1 MVMQDMKIGLDRVAG
16 DKRYGMPLE
25 HMVALILAAQGT
37 NTAIGV
43 RPVSPYAKYFIEQGY
58 PTKSFVIKN
67 KSANLGIAAGL
78 IPISP
83 KYGRDPPKKYADHDT
98 KIVKAKHADVELQEV
113 PLTLSK
119 KRLGDLIQFFP
130 DNFATT
136 PLMRPDPGNPAAT
149 PIVVGYEISWEKGE
163 EKITVRAMANDSE
176 GYDIEDEDGMP
187 LYVLGKGGKPIT
199 ADYDLLVTCPHY
211 HELDP
216 GKADKM
222 PFNTQGRGPRDSE
235 LNIIKVM
242 EAEAGTSSI
251 GMKREVRAE
260 SFTLS
265 KTRLDELL
273 RGFPDRMVRA
283 EPIEGGYDLS
293 WTEAGET
300 VHVLALANET
310 ETEYILADQERK
322 PLSESS
328 IMTPKED
335 PKMGNVSPRTMTLID
350 TINTKINRGIG
361 LETVHH
367 NAEFY
372 NPFADDLENHIPALF
387 VFPKAMDLSRVPGL
401 SDGGAPGSLSHV
413 DVVLIESVKEMFAI
427 RNYMKEEGYSWSSH
441 AKYVGH
447 LPAFS
452 PEAKVASED
461 AIKYAIERTR
471 AFKEAS
477 HRLEGDATPDSSP
490 DSVSF
495 DEDEENDEDDS
506 HSTFSA

>member
-1 MVMQDMKIGLDRVAG
+1 MR
-16 DKRYGMPLE
+16 
-25 HMVALILAAQGT
+25 LIDT
-37 NTAIGV
+37 V
-43 RPVSPYAKYFIEQGY
+43 Y
-58 PTKSFVIKN
+58 
-67 KSANLGIAAGL
+67 
-78 IPISP
+78 
-83 KYGRDPPKKYADHDT
+83 T
-98 KIVKAKHADVELQEV
+98 KI
-113 PLTLSK
+113 
-119 KRLGDLIQFFP
+119 
-130 DNFATT
+130 
-136 PLMRPDPGNPAAT
+136 M
-149 PIVVGYEISWEKGE
+149 
-163 EKITVRAMANDSE
+163 RAM
-176 GYDIEDEDGMP
+176 P
-187 LYVLGKGGKPIT
+187 
-199 ADYDLLVTCPHY
+199 
-211 HELDP
+211 
-216 GKADKM
+216 
-222 PFNTQGRGPRDSE
+222 
-235 LNIIKVM
+235 
-242 EAEAGTSSI
+242 
-251 GMKREVRAE
+251 
-260 SFTLS
+260 FTLS
-265 KTRLDELL
+265 KTRFEELL
-273 RGFPDRMVRA
+273 QGFPDKMVSA
-283 EPIEGGYDLS
+283 APIDGGYDLS

>member
-1 MVMQDMKIGLDRVAG
+1 MVMQDMKIGLERVAG
-16 DKRYGMPLE
+16 DKRYGMPMK
-25 HMVALILAAQGT
+25 HMEALILAAQGT

-83 KYGRDPPKKYADHDT
+83 KYGRDPPEKYADHDS

-119 KRLGDLIQFFP
+119 KRLSDVIEFFP
-130 DNFATT
+130 DNLATT
-136 PLMRPDPGNPAAT
+136 PLMRPDPGNPEAT
-149 PIVVGYEISWEKGE
+149 PIVVGYEISWEKGK

-176 GYDIEDEDGMP
+176 GYDIKDEDGMP

-211 HELDP
+211 QELDP
-216 GKADKM
+216 GKSDKT
-222 PFNTQGRGPRDSE
+222 PFNTQGRGPRDSK
-235 LNIIKVM
+235 LNIMKVM
-242 EAEAGTSSI
+242 EAEAGGSSI

-283 EPIEGGYDLS
+283 EPIEGGYDIS
-293 WTEAGET
+293 WTEGDET
-300 VHVLALANET
+300 VHVLALANEK
-310 ETEYILADQERK
+310 ETEYKLADQERK
-322 PLSESS
+322 PLAES
-328 IMTPKED
+328 IITTPKED
-335 PKMGNVSPRTMTLID
+335 PKIGTVSPRTMTLID

-387 VFPKAMDLSRVPGL
+387 VFPKSMDLSRIPGL
-401 SDGGAPGSLSHV
+401 SDGSAPGSLTHV

-427 RNYMKEEGYSWSSH
+427 RKYMKEEGYSWSSH
-441 AKYVGH
+441 AKYVGY

-452 PEAKVASED
+452 TEVKGASED
-461 AIKYAIERTR
+461 AIEYAIARTR
-471 AFKEAS
+471 TFKAAS
-477 HRLEGDATPDSSP
+477 QRPEGNATPDSVDS
-490 DSVSF
+490 DSV
-495 DEDEENDEDDS
+495 DEDEENRADDS
-506 HSTFSA
+506 YHPRST